1 MLLYV
6 CMGRRTMTAV
16 LVGLLVLVAAGAG
29 GWWWYTSAERQR
41 DEEARAA
48 VQSFAASWQ
57 ERSFEKSDLRFAGAT
72 PTEVDQEFTT
82 ATSGLG
88 SGPVRVEVAEVD
100 RDGKTADAVLD
111 VTWTLPGSVP
121 WTYRAPVSVGE
132 TADGWAVQPAASGSW
147 WHPQLD
153 TGEKL
158 TATRTQGRRGDLLD
172 ANGEPLMPLGKVYPV
187 QLDPARATTAT
198 AAALEKLVDEPAGS
212 LVKKLEAAQ
221 KAGSR
226 SPIAVITYRQA
237 DFDDKRAELD
247 ALKGVIYPAREQPL
261 ARTRG
266 FGQPMLGSYGP
277 VSAELVEKSRGRYA
291 AGDYAGLSGLQG
303 QYDSVLA
310 GTPGVTVTSSGRPD
324 RPLFEKPTTD
334 GKDVQLTLDP
344 TVQEAAEA
352 ALAGTGS
359 VPSALVAVDV
369 ETGDVLASANA
380 PSFGFDR
387 AITGQY
393 PPGST
398 FKVASTY
405 AMLSQGVV
413 TPTTRVSCPKTFVVD
428 GRTIRNYEGGA
439 LANPTFGEDFA
450 NSCNTAF
457 VQLGAKLDDGDL
469 AAAARALG
477 IGAGWEKTL
486 GVNGAFAGKVPENNG
501 ATDKAAATI
510 GQGRNLTSPLSLAVM
525 AGSVAR
531 GSFVPPAL
539 VTEPAP
545 ADASREPKPLDPQVT
560 NQLQTLMRRVVTEG
574 SAEALKDA
582 PGGVVRGK
590 TGTAE
595 YGTKTPPETHAW
607 FVGYQGDVAFSVLV
621 EKGKSGGTA
630 AAPVAKDF
638 LTRLAAR

>member
-1 MLLYV
+1 MLLYGS
-6 CMGRRTMTAV
+6 MGKRTMTAV
-16 LVGLLVLVAAGAG
+16 LVGLLVVAAAGAG
-29 GWWWYTSAERQR
+29 GWWWYSSAERQR

-48 VQSFAASWQ
+48 LRSFATSWQ
-57 ERSFEKSDLRFAGAT
+57 GRSFDKSGLRFAGST
-72 PTEVDQEFTT
+72 PAEVDQEFTS

-88 SGPVRVEVAEVD
+88 AGPVRVEVASLE
-100 RDGKTADAVLD
+100 RDGKTADAELD

-121 WTYRAPVSVGE
+121 WTYRTPVSVGE

-147 WHPQLD
+147 WHPQLKSGD
-153 TGEKL
+153 KL

-187 QLDPARATTAT
+187 QLDPARATSAT
-198 AAALEKLVDEPAGS
+198 AAALEKLVDEPSGS
-212 LVKKLEAAQ
+212 LVKKLESAQ
-221 KAGSR
+221 KAGSK
-226 SPIAVITYRQA
+226 SPIAVITYRQS

-277 VSAELVEKSRGRYA
+277 VSAELVEKSKGRYA

-310 GTPGVTVTSSGRPD
+310 GTPGVTVTSSASPD
-324 RPLFEKPTTD
+324 RPLFEKATTD

-352 ALAGTGS
+352 ALARTGS

-369 ETGDVLASANA
+369 ESGDVLASANS
-380 PSFGFDR
+380 PSLGFDR

-405 AMLSQGVV
+405 ALLSKGVV

-439 LANPTFGEDFA
+439 LSNPTFGEDFA

-457 VQLGAKLDDGDL
+457 VQLAAKLGDSDL

-477 IGAGWEKTL
+477 IGAGWEKSL
-486 GVNGAFAGKVPENNG
+486 GVGGAFPGKVPENTG

-539 VTEPAP
+539 VTVPAP
-545 ADASREPKPLDPQVT
+545 AETSREPKPLDPQVT
-560 NQLQTLMRRVVTEG
+560 SQLRALMGRVVTEG

-595 YGTKTPPETHAW
+595 YGTKNPPETHAW
-607 FVGYQGDVAFSVLV
+607 FVGYQGDVAFAVLV

-638 LTRLAAR
+638 LTRLAAG

>member
-6 CMGRRTMTAV
+6 SMGKRTITTV
-16 LVGLLVLVAAGAG
+16 LVGALVVAAAAG
-29 GWWWYTSAERQR
+29 GLWWRHTAQEQQR

-48 VQSFAASWQ
+48 AQAFAAAWQ
-57 ERSFEKSDLRFAGAT
+57 GRAFDTAPLRFAGTT
-72 PTEVDQEFTT
+72 PAEVDEDFTT
-82 ATSGLG
+82 TTSGLG
-88 SGPVRVEVAEVD
+88 SGPVKVTVASVD
-100 RDGKTADAVLD
+100 RDGKTADAMLE

-121 WTYRAPVSVGE
+121 WAYRTPVSVGE
-132 TADGWAVQPAASGSW
+132 TADGWAVQPAATGSW
-147 WHPQLD
+147 WHPQLKAGD
-153 TGEKL
+153 KL
-158 TATRTQGRRGDLLD
+158 TATRTQGERGDLLD
-172 ANGEPLMPLGKVYPV
+172 AAGEPLMPLGKVYPV
-187 QLDPARATTAT
+187 QLDPARATSAT
-198 AAALEKLVDEPAGS
+198 AAALEELVGEPKGS
-212 LVKKLEAAQ
+212 LVKKLEAAKQ
-221 KAGSR
+221 SGSKA
-226 SPIAVITYRQA
+226 PIAVITYRQS
-237 DFDDKRAELD
+237 DFDDRRAELD
-247 ALKGVIYPAREQPL
+247 ALTGVIYPVREQPL

-266 FGQPMLGSYGP
+266 FGQPLLGSYGP
-277 VSAELVEKSRGRYA
+277 VSAEVVQQSNGRYA

-310 GTPGVTVTSSGRPD
+310 GTPGVTVTSSANPGQ
-324 RPLFEKPTTD
+324 PLFEKATTD
-334 GKDVQLTLDP
+334 GEDVQLTLDP
-344 TVQEAAEA
+344 EVQAAAEG
-352 ALAGTGS
+352 ALEGTGS

-369 ETGDVLASANA
+369 RTGDVLASANSPA
-380 PSFGFDR
+380 AGFDR

-405 AMLSQGVV
+405 ALLSQGVV
-413 TPTTRVSCPKTFVVD
+413 TPTTPVSCPKTFVVD
-428 GRTIRNYEGGA
+428 GLTIRNYEGGA
-439 LANPTFGEDFA
+439 LSNPTFGEDFA

-457 VQLGAKLDDGDL
+457 VQLAAKLGNGDL
-469 AAAARALG
+469 ATAAKALG

-486 GVNGAFAGKVPENNG
+486 GVGGAFAGKIPENTG

-545 ADASREPKPLDPQVT
+545 ADASRDPKPLDPQVT
-560 NQLQTLMRRVVTEG
+560 SQLQALMRRVVTEG
-574 SAEALKDA
+574 SAEVLKDA

-595 YGTKTPPETHAW
+595 YGTKNPPETHAW
-607 FVGYQGDVAFSVLV
+607 FVGYQGDVAFAVLV